1 MAIDTT
7 RNEGIFFH
15 IDLITLHSFGNVM
28 TGLFLAELIS
38 LHNHFQEEQGK
49 KWTGEF
55 YRSQKQIEVILKFAR
70 KHHQNVSVKELVNA
84 GFMTVSK
91 KGTPARYFFRLNEE
105 KIQKFLKDNKK
116 YSADFL
122 EKLKK
127 MKSENQS
134 TAKSENQSTIDDT
147 QIFDD
152 TQRKESSKE
161 DSCSASNRTFSYGK
175 SFRDENGKL
184 KIVRRK
190 NPVQPTSL
198 SSQSNTLSK
207 ENKSNPVPKENIN
220 GAAPQNNPIPKIKK
234 KSKVDPDL
242 DNMSADGFK
251 KDPPKPKYEYTIKD
265 IQLFN
270 FFVSIGFTK
279 HQEGTKI
286 YYRSMDYIHE
296 LLGKHKPP
304 YSWCKSVHDSFKS
317 TKPTVDEIEEV
328 AKYYLANA
336 KKVDKTIANFIYNP
350 GFNGNSDYSPMCEW
364 FGKMERDCTD
374 NLTGDEALLSKWFK
388 RENMEGSLN
397 ANNYKRIVIDV
408 KKACEGYSLNRS
420 MSHIHHG
427 EIIEPFFDYVKEKLN
442 SLSFR
447 IEYINGEKFA
457 KEFASA
463 MLTRGVLGYN

>member
-1 MAIDTT
+1 MSTNDLVYPEHKNAPYIVVHKSLIKAVGNTNRANIIASILGMHDFFKRKMGKNFPGKFYQSHNQIKNSFEGTSLSSNIISDALAIAETI
-7 RNEGIFFH
+7 GIWRVVKEK
-15 IDLITLHSFGNVM
+15 G
-28 TGLFLAELIS
+28 
-38 LHNHFQEEQGK
+38 
-49 KWTGEF
+49 TGEIVKNWF
-55 YRSQKQIEVILKFAR
+55 IVDVKKTREIINPKHTSESTNRDDGESTNRDDKETLNTDNRSK
-70 KHHQNVSVKELVNA
+70 
-84 GFMTVSK
+84 
-91 KGTPARYFFRLNEE
+91 
-105 KIQKFLKDNKK
+105 
-116 YSADFL
+116 
-122 EKLKK
+122 
-127 MKSENQS
+127 
-134 TAKSENQSTIDDT
+134 
-147 QIFDD
+147 
-152 TQRKESSKE
+152 RKESSKE